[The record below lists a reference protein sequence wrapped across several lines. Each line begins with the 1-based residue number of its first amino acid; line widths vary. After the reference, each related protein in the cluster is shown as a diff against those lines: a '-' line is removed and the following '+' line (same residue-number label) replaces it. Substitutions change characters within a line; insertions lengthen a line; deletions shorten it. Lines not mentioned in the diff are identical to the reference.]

1 MLLHVLAVADYEFQ
15 PDAVTENLPFLLVG
29 LKYTLLISGLS
40 MAAGLV
46 IGLFVTLGRLAP
58 LRVLRWPSY
67 LYTELFRTLPL
78 LVLLIWMHWTVPIL
92 TGITVTAVTTAVIAF
107 SLNLGAFTAENYR
120 AGILSVNPGQRQ
132 AALALGMTSGQ
143 VMRRI
148 ILPQAV
154 ARVIPPMG
162 SLWVGLFK
170 DTSLVSVIAV
180 PDLMY
185 QGRILS
191 TNLYRPMEIL
201 TAVAVIYFILTFP
214 QARIVDYLYRKY
226 LPEGR

>member
-1 MLLHVLAVADYEFQ
+1 MLLSVLAVADYEFQ

-29 LKYTLLISGLS
+29 LKYTVLISVLS

-46 IGLFVTLGRLAP
+46 IGLFVALGRLAP
-58 LRVLRWPSY
+58 LRLLRWPSY

-92 TGITVTAVTTAVIAF
+92 TGITLTALTTAVIAF
-107 SLNLGAFTAENYR
+107 SLNLGAFAAENYR

-132 AALALGMTSGQ
+132 AALALGMTNRQ

-148 ILPQAV
+148 VLPQAV
-154 ARVIPPMG
+154 ARVIPPLG

-201 TAVAVIYFILTFP
+201 TAVAVIYFILTLP
-214 QARIVDYLYRKY
+214 QSRIVDYLYRKY